1 MRLWRGRGQGT
12 AAFKSLF
19 IAKPRAGAMSLCDKS
34 VPKHGLAYPKR
45 WQGAVLN
52 RRDPGKPPSSG
63 GEVFQPLGKVGDE
76 RHTPCSPWLQR
87 CFPSLEMKRAK
98 KNLLCVQAKLE
109 EREGRKIGGGRKK
122 KTTCGWSAQET
133 FDFVFLAIL
142 FLGRKNSW
150 GCSAEGT
157 ARSQE
162 HPQPTQGPKFS
173 WQLPAPRG
181 FASKHGGVK
190 RN

>member
-12 AAFKSLF
+12 EAFKSLF
-19 IAKPRAGAMSLCDKS
+19 IAKPRAGAVSLCDKS
-34 VPKHGLAYPKR
+34 VPKQGLAYPKR
-45 WQGAVLN
+45 WQGEVLN
-52 RRDPGKPPSSG
+52 RRDPRKPPSSG
-63 GEVFQPLGKVGDE
+63 EEVFQPLEKVGDE
-76 RHTPCSPWLQR
+76 RHTPSSPRLQC
-87 CFPSLEMKRAK
+87 CFPGLEMKREKKTFCVSRQSLAK
-98 KNLLCVQAKLE
+98 GRGEKL
-109 EREGRKIGGGRKK
+109 GGKK
-122 KTTCGWSAQET
+122 KRTTCGWSAQET

>member
-1 MRLWRGRGQGT
+1 MAHTLFPSALALLPRLRNEKGEKNP
-12 AAFKSLF
+12 FV
-19 IAKPRAGAMSLCDKS
+19 C
-34 VPKHGLAYPKR
+34 
-45 WQGAVLN
+45 
-52 RRDPGKPPSSG
+52 PGKAWGKG
-63 GEVFQPLGKVGDE
+63 GEKNWGELGG
-76 RHTPCSPWLQR
+76 
-87 CFPSLEMKRAK
+87 M
-98 KNLLCVQAKLE
+98 
-109 EREGRKIGGGRKK
+109 
-122 KTTCGWSAQET
+122 TTCGWSAQET

-173 WQLPAPRG
+173 WQLPALRG
-181 FASKHGGVK
+181 FASKLGGVK